1 MIGTTTNGI
10 PSRTIAAAFRTG
22 SGSDRIISHLSFSIF
37 HLLIVGHGTMTN
49 ESFKWEMVNDKWKMI
64 RSLPLAVLTLSVKNK
79 RGPTGVLSSPSLV
92 LMKLIRTSL
101 QDRKNQRPS
110 HF

>member
-1 MIGTTTNGI
+1 M
-10 PSRTIAAAFRTG
+10 
-22 SGSDRIISHLSFSIF
+22 
-37 HLLIVGHGTMTN
+37 
-49 ESFKWEMVNDKWKMI
+49 KNDKWKMI

-110 HF
+110 HFPFLVLRPGLLSFCRDELPLAAPLAVEPMTNEK